1 MSDPNGVPG
10 GGVPTSDGSRRLIIQ
25 IGLTAFVVVA
35 SVMLVLYLLT
45 SGHRTLPGRP
55 VAADNGTSQSI
66 KAIRVSSSN
75 LVTKDGG
82 SEPKVV
88 VSLYEDFLCP
98 HCARFERAFG
108 PTIGKL
114 ISNGTIA
121 ADYYMVAILDMPP
134 NQNYSSRAGG
144 AAYCV
149 ADDSVDAFVRFHSA
163 LYANQPDEL
172 SSAFPTDADLAETAR
187 QAGAAGSV
195 LDCIDSERYVP
206 MVQGLAQAA
215 DVHATPT
222 VRINGQDYD
231 ISTPDAL
238 AEKVTELAGR

>member
-1 MSDPNGVPG
+1 MSDPNNVPG
-10 GGVPTSDGSRRLIIQ
+10 GGTKTSNGDRRLIIQ
-25 IGLTAFVVVA
+25 IGLTALVVVA

-45 SGHRTLPGRP
+45 SGHRTLVGHP
-55 VAADNGTSQSI
+55 VADHGASESVQ
-66 KAIRVSSSN
+66 AIRVASSN

-98 HCARFERAFG
+98 HCAHFERAFG
-108 PTIGKL
+108 STIAKL
-114 ISNGTIA
+114 ISAGTIA
-121 ADYYMVAILDMPP
+121 ADYYMVAILDMPQ

-149 ADDSVDAFVRFHSA
+149 AQDSVDAFVRFHSA

-172 SSAFPTDADLAETAR
+172 SSNFPTDADLAETAR

-195 LDCIDSERYVP
+195 ADCIDSERYVT
-206 MVQGLAQAA
+206 MVQGLAEATGI
-215 DVHATPT
+215 HATPT
-222 VRINGQDYD
+222 VRINGEDYD

-238 AEKVTELAGR
+238 AEKVTQLAGR